1 MEDYRLGEVERRFA
15 DLIWANAPLP
25 SGELVR
31 LCQGKLGWKKSTTY
45 TVLKRLCQK
54 GLFVNDNGTVRAL
67 LSREEFAAGQSAA
80 FVADAFDGSLPKF
93 LAAFSARQRLT
104 EEEVVAALQALIDAQ
119 RGE

>member
-31 LCQGKLGWKKSTTY
+31 LCQGELGWKKSTTY
-45 TVLKRLCQK
+45 TVLKRLCRK

-93 LAAFSARQRLT
+93 LAAFYARQRLT
-104 EEEVVAALQALIDAQ
+104 EEEVAALQALIDAQ

>member
-25 SGELVR
+25 SGELV
-31 LCQGKLGWKKSTTY
+31 
-45 TVLKRLCQK
+45 RLCQK

-104 EEEVVAALQALIDAQ
+104 EEEVAALQALIDAQ